1 MPAFESLAVWQKAH
15 ELALEIYGLTEHLP
29 QEERYGLVS
38 QLRRAAVSVAANI
51 VEGHARGTPAAFG
64 HFLSIGLG
72 SLAEVQCL
80 LLLCRDIGYLSGE
93 QVQRG
98 EVLAAGLVR
107 MMHKLKDTIADKER

>member
-1 MPAFESLAVWQKAH
+1 M
-15 ELALEIYGLTEHLP
+15 ALEIYGLAEHLP

-51 VEGHARGTPAAFG
+51 VEGHARATPAEFG
-64 HFLSIGLG
+64 HFLSIAIG
-72 SLAEVQCL
+72 SLAEVQYL

-107 MMHKLKDTIADKER
+107 MMHKFKDTIADQDG

>member
-1 MPAFESLAVWQKAH
+1 MPAFESLAVWQNAH
-15 ELALEIYGLTEHLP
+15 KLALEIYGLTERLP

-51 VEGHARGTPAAFG
+51 VEGHARATPAEFAR
-64 HFLSIGLG
+64 FLSIGIG

-93 QVQRG
+93 QLQRG

-107 MMHKLKDTIADKER
+107 MMHKFKDTVGDQEG

>member
-15 ELALEIYGLTEHLP
+15 KLALEIYGLTEHLP

-51 VEGHARGTPAAFG
+51 VEGHARATPAEFAR
-64 HFLSIGLG
+64 FLSIGLG

-93 QVQRG
+93 QLQRG

-107 MMHKLKDTIADKER
+107 MMHKFKDTVVDREG